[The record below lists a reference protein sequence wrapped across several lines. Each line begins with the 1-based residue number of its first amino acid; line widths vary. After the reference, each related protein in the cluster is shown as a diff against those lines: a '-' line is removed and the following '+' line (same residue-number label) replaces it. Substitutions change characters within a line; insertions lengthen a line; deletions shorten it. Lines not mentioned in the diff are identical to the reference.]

1 MADMTYA
8 TLETQII
15 ETSENR
21 STEFANNI
29 KYFIDRAERRLT
41 REIDTIGLTKYATS
55 TFSSGDAFLAKPPDA
70 QVIKSLSFTSNG
82 SRINLVQQTNEY
94 LNDYWPVRTSTGI
107 PRYYSNYGR
116 TTVMVA
122 PAPVSAFAV
131 EMSYVGNPDPL
142 TSAGASTPNTTN
154 YYTDRTPNALFYACM
169 EEACY
174 FMKNPQAA
182 GYWAGLYNREREDLI
197 NEARRQRRDDV
208 QIAANPGGGEDNLIE
223 GSR

>member
-1 MADMTYA
+1 MTYA

-82 SRINLVQQTNEY
+82 SRINIVQQTNEY
-94 LNDYWPVRTSTGI
+94 IKDYWTVRTSTGI

-122 PAPVSAFAV
+122 PAPVAAFAV

-182 GYWAGLYNREREDLI
+182 DYWAGLYNREREDLI

-208 QIAANPGGGEDNLIE
+208 QIAANRGGGEDNLIE